1 MGKKRRLKSSAKFG
15 AKHANHPRMILLKK
29 AEGQAET
36 VAETVAETEK
46 ILANEEVAVEKPKPV
61 LTTEFKAEPLPT
73 LEEKTQTVK
82 PKAKKRTRTTKKAS
96 STTTKSSAVKKT
108 TTSRRSPRVKKKVN
122 TETNA

>member
-29 AEGQAET
+29 AEGQT
-36 VAETVAETEK
+36 ETVAETEK
-46 ILANEEVAVEKPKPV
+46 LLANEEVAVEKPKPV